1 MQMDRRAF
9 LVLLMAGVA
18 DPTPNMLPALSPTPG
33 VPTPLNPGPVSGPTH
48 SGDAAFDAWA
58 QAFYERA
65 IKAGLPADLLDR
77 ELAGLTP
84 DSRVAGL
91 DTRQPEFAKPFGD
104 YIKGVVSEDRVV
116 IGQRKRAELAPLLAP
131 IARTYGVS
139 TDVVLGVWAM
149 ETGFGSIL
157 GNFDV
162 IRSMASL
169 AAQGRRRS
177 FAEDQLMAAL
187 KIIGSG
193 EFPRSRLIGSWA
205 GAMGQTQFI
214 PTSFRSTA
222 VDGDGDGKRDV
233 WGSSADALA
242 SAANLLAKG
251 GWVRGQGWAR
261 EVIVPEGFDYS
272 VTEGPS
278 LKPDAWANLGVR
290 RADGMAWGAVDAT
303 ADTVLIA
310 PTGAAGPM
318 FLLLPNHFV
327 IRKYNNATTYALA
340 VGLLADRF
348 AGAPPLVRPWPYET
362 PLSLP
367 DRITAQQALVALG
380 FEPGVPDGV
389 VGINTRSALRAWQKS
404 RGLVADGYLSM
415 GMVGLLKAEVPMA
428 GSMPTPPQPIG

>member
-1 MQMDRRAF
+1 MDRRAF

-18 DPTPNMLPALSPTPG
+18 DPTPNMLPPLAPGGAPPLIPTP
-33 VPTPLNPGPVSGPTH
+33 PSGPVR
-48 SGDAAFDAWA
+48 SGDAAYDAWA
-58 QAFYERA
+58 AAFYQRA
-65 IKAGLPADLLDR
+65 LKAGLPADLLDR

-84 DSRVAGL
+84 DPRVAGL

-104 YIKGVVSEDRVV
+104 YIKGVVSEDRVA

-131 IARTYGVS
+131 IERTYGVS

-169 AAQGRRRS
+169 AAQGRRRQ

-187 KIIGSG
+187 RIIGSG

-214 PTSFRSTA
+214 PTSFLSTA
-222 VDGDGDGKRDV
+222 VDGDGDGRRDI

-261 EVIVPEGFDYS
+261 EVIAPPGFDYS
-272 VTEGPS
+272 VTEGPG
-278 LKPDAWANLGVR
+278 LTPDAWANLGVR
-290 RADGMAWGAVDAT
+290 RADGLGWSAADA
-303 ADTVLIA
+303 AAETVLVA
-310 PTGAAGPM
+310 PTGAQGPL
-318 FLLLPNHFV
+318 FLLFPNHFA

-348 AGAPPLVRPWPYET
+348 AGGAPLVRPWPYEI

-367 DRITAQQALVALG
+367 DRIAAQQALIALG
-380 FEPGVPDGV
+380 FDPGLPDGV

-404 RGLVADGYLSM
+404 RGMVADGYLSM

-428 GSMPTPPQPIG
+428 GSIPQPPAPVG